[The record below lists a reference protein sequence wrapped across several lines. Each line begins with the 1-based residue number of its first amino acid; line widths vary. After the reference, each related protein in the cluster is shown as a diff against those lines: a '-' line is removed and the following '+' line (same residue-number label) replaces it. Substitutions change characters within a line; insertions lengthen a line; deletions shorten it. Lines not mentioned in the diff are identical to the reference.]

1 MDLSAYVD
9 LFVAES
15 REHLGSAYDLATA
28 LDDGAPSATAVREL
42 FRHVHSVKGMA
53 ASMGYRAMSGLAH
66 DVESLMDRLRRGGAA
81 PTPHARKLLCATLA
95 CLERMVDAAERKQA
109 VDDAERTRLQSELRG
124 LLHETPIAAP
134 PSPSAD
140 PGGSASPRTQP
151 NGTAPDAP
159 AGCLKLALILRRDRP
174 YPAVRAAVV
183 IGRLAAVGRIVATEP
198 PMATLRAGRFDG
210 RLLVT
215 LVTERPLR
223 AVGAAVAEID
233 EVASFTS
240 MPAEAPPARQAP
252 KGPTATL
259 RVRAD
264 RIDAIFEV
272 ALDLMTHLGR
282 LEAGLR
288 GGAAPGTTSLEA
300 GAARALARRVYEE
313 IAEVRLVPFEVA
325 TQRLARGAAE
335 LARTLGKT
343 IAFEVSGQEVRIDRS
358 LLEALMDP
366 LLHMLRNAVDHG
378 LEPRDARLAAGKP
391 PDGQVR
397 IRLER
402 RASRLWLCV
411 EDDGRGLDPRA
422 LKSAAIER
430 GLVTPGEAARLDD
443 DEAFQ
448 LVTLPGFTTAA
459 AETEVSGRGVG
470 MDVVRSAVEAVGGRL
485 RIHAAPGRGTR
496 FELLLPAGVAL
507 VQACLVRDEDEVFA
521 VPLTSIVRIE
531 GSSERLALV
540 YERPSGP
547 QGRFLVDEVLGRREI
562 VVRPLPGA
570 LAGLPGYSGCALIED
585 GTIALV
591 LDLPGW
597 AG

>member
-9 LFVAES
+9 LFVAET
-15 REHLGSAYDLATA
+15 REHLGTAYDLATA
-28 LDDGAPSATAVREL
+28 LDDGAPSPESIREL
-42 FRHVHSVKGMA
+42 FRHVHSVKGMS

-66 DVESLMDRLRRGGAA
+66 DIESLMERLRRGVAV
-81 PTPHARKLLCATLA
+81 PTAQARRLLCATLA

-109 VDDAERTRLQSELRG
+109 VDDAERARLQSELRN
-124 LLHETPIAAP
+124 LLRDTPMPASPAP
-134 PSPSAD
+134 SVD
-140 PGGSASPRTQP
+140 PGGSASPRREP
-151 NGTAPDAP
+151 GGGARDAA

-183 IGRLAAVGRIVATEP
+183 IGRLAGIGRIVATEP
-198 PMATLRAGRFDG
+198 PMAALRAGRFDG

-215 LVTERPLR
+215 LVTERSLR
-223 AVGAAVAEID
+223 AVAAAVAAID

-240 MPAEAPPARQAP
+240 LPAEPPTPRSVP

-264 RIDAIFEV
+264 RIDAIFED

-288 GGAAPGTTSLEA
+288 SGAAPGASSLEA
-300 GAARALARRVYEE
+300 GTARALARRMYEE

-343 IAFEVSGQEVRIDRS
+343 IAFEVSGHDVKIDRS

-378 LEPRDARLAAGKP
+378 LESRDARLAAGKP

-422 LKSAAIER
+422 LKTAAIER

-448 LVTLPGFTTAA
+448 LVTLPGFTTASA
-459 AETEVSGRGVG
+459 ASEVSGRGVG

-485 RIHAAPGRGTR
+485 RIRATPGRGTR
-496 FELLLPAGVAL
+496 FELLLPSGVAL
-507 VQACLVRDEDEVFA
+507 VQACLVRDENEVFA
-521 VPLTSIVRIE
+521 VPLASIVRIE
-531 GSSERLALV
+531 GSSGRLALV
-540 YERPSGP
+540 YERSNGP

-570 LAGLPGYSGCALIED
+570 LAGLPGYSGCALVED